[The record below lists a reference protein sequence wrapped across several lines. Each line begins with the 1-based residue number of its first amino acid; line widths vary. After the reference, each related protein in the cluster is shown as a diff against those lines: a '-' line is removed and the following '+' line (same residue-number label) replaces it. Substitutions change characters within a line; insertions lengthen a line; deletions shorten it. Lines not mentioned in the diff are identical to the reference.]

1 MGIGHPGDRGKVLS
15 YVLKDFGKEDRA
27 IMSKLSDAVA
37 EALPL
42 FIQHDQ
48 NQFMNKVV
56 VLTAPPQPKRRANAP
71 DPEPREGTY

>member
-1 MGIGHPGDRGKVLS
+1 MGIGHPGDRAKVLS

-27 IMSKLSDAVA
+27 VMEKLSDAVA

-42 FIQHDQ
+42 FMQHDE

-56 VLTAPPQPKRRANAP
+56 VLTSPPKPRRPAAEAR
-71 DPEPREGTY
+71 PEEGGA